1 MTHRRSRRLKAF
13 VKVSFKG
20 GYIARSKNLKFHFMV
35 LSGRVGLD
43 EFVGTGLTVK
53 LGLVCLPDTKQKS
66 KSRFP
71 QIAYSGHVTQFDKKV
86 FVQGDA

>member
-1 MTHRRSRRLKAF
+1 
-13 VKVSFKG
+13 
-20 GYIARSKNLKFHFMV
+20 MV
-35 LSGRVGLD
+35 LSARVGLD
-43 EFVGTGLTVK
+43 ELGGRGLTVE
-53 LGLVCLPDTKQKS
+53 LGLVCLSDTKQKS

>member
-1 MTHRRSRRLKAF
+1 
-13 VKVSFKG
+13 
-20 GYIARSKNLKFHFMV
+20 MV

-53 LGLVCLPDTKQKS
+53 FGLVCLPDTKQKS
-66 KSRFP
+66 KSRSP
-71 QIAYSGHVTQFDKKV
+71 QIAYSGHVTQFVKKV

>member
-1 MTHRRSRRLKAF
+1 
-13 VKVSFKG
+13 
-20 GYIARSKNLKFHFMV
+20 MV

-86 FVQGDA
+86 FVQGGAQKSAPQYALVEIGLSSRQRGEKM